1 MMKRRNPDNRAVGIW
16 LAIAVAGRRV
26 VLMSFLKKL
35 TETVSK
41 GVSTAT
47 EKAQQTVE
55 ITKLHTQISSKRKEI
70 EKRYAQIG
78 EAVYEAYLAK
88 DLSKAE
94 AAILPECEAISGLRK
109 EIAGLEE
116 RIRELRNEKECVCG
130 QTVPY
135 ETKFCPS
142 CGRKFEFPEPVTP
155 EVLPDQSE
163 APAPEAAPE
172 EAAVVEAEARA
183 VCAEC
188 AAPLAAD
195 ARFCPECGHSVG
207 A

>member
-1 MMKRRNPDNRAVGIW
+1 
-16 LAIAVAGRRV
+16 
-26 VLMSFLKKL
+26 MSFLKKL

-55 ITKLHTQISSKRKEI
+55 ITKLHTQISGKRKEI
-70 EKRYAQIG
+70 ERRHAQIG

-94 AAILPECEAISGLRK
+94 ASILPECEAISGLRK
-109 EIAGLEE
+109 EIVGLED
-116 RIRELRNEKECVCG
+116 RIRELRNEKECECG
-130 QTVPY
+130 HTVPY
-135 ETKFCPS
+135 DTKFCPS
-142 CGRKFEFPEPVTP
+142 CGHKFEFPEPLPV
-155 EVLPDQSE
+155 EVLPEAEKEPEQS
-163 APAPEAAPE
+163 AAPE
-172 EAAVVEAEARA
+172 PVIVEAEART

-188 AAPLAAD
+188 EAPLQPD